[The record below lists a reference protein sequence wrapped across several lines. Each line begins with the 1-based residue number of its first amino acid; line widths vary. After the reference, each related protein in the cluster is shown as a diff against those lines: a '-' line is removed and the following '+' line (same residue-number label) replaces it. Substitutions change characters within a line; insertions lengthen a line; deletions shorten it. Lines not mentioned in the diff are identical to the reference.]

1 MFPPQ
6 RRPTIGEKYMMVK
19 LWRTSFIGSGLL
31 LMALTANAQVYQDDP
46 YFRPDPGYRGSRD
59 YRDYGGDRNYRAPAY
74 SGAFPEI
81 DQARTDLDRTMDM
94 GYLSHGQRKTLM
106 KARQD
111 LDDLQYQWGRGH
123 YSNHELDEAIGRI
136 QSVANSGH
144 LSYQARNMLQD
155 DANRL
160 RDLRARSYRR

>member
-1 MFPPQ
+1 M
-6 RRPTIGEKYMMVK
+6 ENA
-19 LWRTSFIGSGLL
+19 FIGSGLL
-31 LMALTANAQVYQDDP
+31 FIGLAANAQVYQDDP
-46 YFRPDPGYRGSRD
+46 YFRPDAGYRGSRD
-59 YRDYGGDRNYRAPAY
+59 YPGPARY
-74 SGAFPEI
+74 SGYYSEI
-81 DQARTDLDRTMDM
+81 DQAREDLDRTMEM
-94 GYLSHGQRKTLM
+94 GYLSHGQRKTIM

-111 LDDLQYQWGRGH
+111 LDDLQYQWTRGH
-123 YSNHELDEAIGRI
+123 YSNHELDEAISRI

>member
-1 MFPPQ
+1 M
-6 RRPTIGEKYMMVK
+6 TLK
-19 LWRTSFIGSGLL
+19 LWRNALIGPGLL
-31 LMALTANAQVYQDDP
+31 LLMGLAANAQVYQDDP
-46 YFRPDPGYRGSRD
+46 YFRPDPGYRGTRE
-59 YRDYGGDRNYRAPAY
+59 YRGDRDRDYRAPAY
-74 SGAFPEI
+74 SGSFSEI
-81 DQARTDLDRTMDM
+81 DQARQDLDRTMEM
-94 GYLSHGQRKTLM
+94 GYLSHGQRKTIM

-111 LDDLQYQWGRGH
+111 LDDLQYQWSRGH

>member
-1 MFPPQ
+1 M
-6 RRPTIGEKYMMVK
+6 TVK
-19 LWRTSFIGSGLL
+19 LWRATWIGSGLL
-31 LMALTANAQVYQDDP
+31 LIGLAANAQVYRDDP
-46 YFRPDPGYRGSRD
+46 YFRPDPGYNGSRD
-59 YRDYGGDRNYRAPAY
+59 YRGPTRY
-74 SGAFPEI
+74 SGSYSEI
-81 DQARTDLDRTMDM
+81 DQAREDLDRTMEM
-94 GYLSHGQRKTLM
+94 GYLSHGQRKSLM

-111 LDDLQYQWGRGH
+111 LDDLQYQWSRGH
-123 YSNHELDEAIGRI
+123 YSNHELDEAISRI